1 MNPLMS
7 WNRTYMPHIVKSIF
21 SLQESVV
28 FVVGGGNYMEYNNLV
43 NYAKKKAGAT
53 NKKIIYGC
61 TDVVNAEQ
69 FLNQVTLICFPFC

>member
-1 MNPLMS
+1 
-7 WNRTYMPHIVKSIF
+7 MPHIVKSIF